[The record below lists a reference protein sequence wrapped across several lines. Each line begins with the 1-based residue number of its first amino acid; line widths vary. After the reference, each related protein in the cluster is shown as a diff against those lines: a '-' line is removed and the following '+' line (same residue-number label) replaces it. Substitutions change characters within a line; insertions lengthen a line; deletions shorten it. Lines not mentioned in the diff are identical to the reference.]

1 MEVVEVVEGVLTGGA
16 GPGCTELAM
25 RWRWCQAQCV
35 QQGQTRPG
43 WWDGWSHDRQ
53 ITVVLPLPAT
63 TATTTAS
70 RELEIILQSTLQ
82 ITTPGHTRSTDRE
95 RQRQRDRERQRERQ
109 REPMKVQRVTGRL
122 VV

>member
-82 ITTPGHTRSTDRE
+82 ITTPGHTRSTDRQ
-95 RQRQRDRERQRERQ
+95 RQRQRERDRES
-109 REPMKVQRVTGRL
+109 P
-122 VV
+122 